1 MGNCFYLQYN
11 GVFTDEEIID
21 LVERPALGLRQMVY
35 NFTYKCASETEFMM
49 QVLPEIYKQTLFL
62 RSSNK
67 KILLNID
74 TDFFKTKELLDLMKL
89 IDCFYGRSKTQYVRP

>member
-35 NFTYKCASETEFMM
+35 NFTYKCANETEFMI
-49 QVLPEIYKQTLFL
+49 QVLPEIYK
-62 RSSNK
+62 
-67 KILLNID
+67 
-74 TDFFKTKELLDLMKL
+74 
-89 IDCFYGRSKTQYVRP
+89 